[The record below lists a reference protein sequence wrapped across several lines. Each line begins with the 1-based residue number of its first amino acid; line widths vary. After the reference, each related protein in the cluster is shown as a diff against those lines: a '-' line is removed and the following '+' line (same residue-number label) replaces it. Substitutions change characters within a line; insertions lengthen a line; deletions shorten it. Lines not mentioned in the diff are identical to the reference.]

1 MPAVLEFFADTAGL
15 AEPLLALLVVMH
27 ERCHGLVVPQCAS
40 AGHVVVVRQAAQQN
54 GFDCGVWTLYTLY
67 WRSLKRAIKQ
77 DKRRLFADMNMKGP
91 IDALQFR
98 YSSLAVCSP

>member
-15 AEPLLALLVVMH
+15 AEPLLDLLVVMH

-54 GFDCGVWTLYTLY
+54 GFD
-67 WRSLKRAIKQ
+67 
-77 DKRRLFADMNMKGP
+77 KRRLFADMNMKAP

-98 YSSLAVCSP
+98 YSSLAVCGP